1 MKLIY
6 SSSAINSWALWWFLL
21 LPRPVRNL
29 PGPEPRSLAWKCSKP
44 KMSSTPMKL
53 EGLAPVPQQNAEHR
67 KTGAEL
73 EIWNLRRFC
82 NSHQQKNPCRQFPW
96 NCVLGGLE
104 VLVILKIPL
113 PTCLGS
119 GGHSGC
125 AEVLRTT
132 RSASALGGKGL
143 VDPEDDVILSGQQR
157 VASPMFPQLFGMD
170 KLGGPPTRAAE
181 RR

>member
-73 EIWNLRRFC
+73 DIWNP
-82 NSHQQKNPCRQFPW
+82 HQQKKSLQAVPMELCFGWQTVDVQKFS
-96 NCVLGGLE
+96 VLHT
-104 VLVILKIPL
+104 L
-113 PTCLGS
+113 PPRLAAKDS
-119 GGHSGC
+119 
-125 AEVLRTT
+125 LIRKTT
-132 RSASALGGKGL
+132 
-143 VDPEDDVILSGQQR
+143 
-157 VASPMFPQLFGMD
+157 
-170 KLGGPPTRAAE
+170 
-181 RR
+181 